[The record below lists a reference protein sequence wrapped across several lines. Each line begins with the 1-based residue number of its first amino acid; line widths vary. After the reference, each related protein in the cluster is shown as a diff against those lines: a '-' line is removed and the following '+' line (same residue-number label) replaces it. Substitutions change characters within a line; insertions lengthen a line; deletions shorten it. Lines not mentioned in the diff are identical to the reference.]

1 MCSPWDTGCMANEVA
16 TAVSNTIFGQ
26 VSMMV
31 TTAEQ
36 WLIDTSASWWVMVPS
51 ISLYPNAHNTD
62 PHAAPIDAVAN
73 LHALIMPITMVVA
86 VGGMLWNGLLMVLS
100 RKPAPLVNVMRGLW
114 NTALWAA
121 VGIFGTQLLLAGSD
135 AFSTYVIASALKS
148 VGNPSFGKR
157 LSVMLVPVT
166 GQPGGLPVGMVI
178 LIGGIA
184 MICAFIQAILMLFR
198 DGSVLILAACTPLA
212 ASGSFANAT
221 NGWKNKL
228 LSWQLALIFY
238 KPMAAM
244 VYAVSIWLTG
254 ENKSTDPRVLLF
266 GIAMM
271 VVALVA
277 LPVLLKF
284 FNWTI
289 GSMQSGG
296 GGLGMFATAGAAG
309 VHAAASLRGGGVNE
323 HARYISDTFG
333 SGSGAG
339 PSGGGS
345 TPPSGSP
352 SPGSPSPSPSGGTP
366 GGVPKFQGAPGG
378 GGTSPGGG
386 APGGIPMP
394 GGKPQ
399 GGGSGAREG
408 REGSQAVMTA
418 VNTGTSVVEGIAPAT
433 GPAAPFVQAGAQA
446 VRTGAQAANSAA
458 NSMADAADNSS
469 KGG

>member
-1 MCSPWDTGCMANEVA
+1 MCSPWDTACMANEVA
-16 TAVSNTIFGQ
+16 IAVSNTMFGQ
-26 VSMMV
+26 ISMLI
-31 TTAEQ
+31 TTAEE
-36 WLIDTSASWWVMVPS
+36 WLIDVSASWWVIVPS
-51 ISLYPNAHNTD
+51 ISLYPDAHNTNPD
-62 PHAAPIDAVAN
+62 AAPIDAVAN

-135 AFSTYVIASALKS
+135 ALSNYVIITALRS
-148 VGNPSFGKR
+148 VGNPSFAKR

-166 GQPGGLPVGMVI
+166 GQGGLPVGMVI
-178 LIGGIA
+178 LVGGIA
-184 MICAFIQAILMLFR
+184 TVCAFVQAILMLFR

-254 ENKSTDPRVLLF
+254 ENSSIDPRVLLF
-266 GIAMM
+266 GVAMM
-271 VVALVA
+271 IVALIA

-284 FNWTI
+284 FNWTV
-289 GSMQSGG
+289 GSLQNGG

-309 VHAAASLRGGGVNE
+309 AHAAASLRGGASGVNE

-333 SGSGAG
+333 GASSGGG

-345 TPPSGSP
+345 PPPSGA
-352 SPGSPSPSPSGGTP
+352 PSPSSPPPAPSGGAP
-366 GGVPKFQGAPGG
+366 GGVPKFQGSPGG
-378 GGTSPGGG
+378 GSPGGG
-386 APGGIPMP
+386 APGGMPMP
-394 GGKPQ
+394 GPTPR
-399 GGGSGAREG
+399 GGGSGGQEG

-418 VNTGTSVVEGIAPAT
+418 VNTGTSVVEGVAPAT
-433 GPAAPFVQAGAQA
+433 GPAAPFVQAGAQV
-446 VRTGAQAANSAA
+446 VRTGAQMANSAA
-458 NSMADAADNSS
+458 NSTADAASDAT